1 MPVQTVLSATKSETV
16 PRHGSYRASLR
27 LGQPCY
33 INDMTIPEEDEASET
48 GADTSASEP
57 GVLVGNLG
65 KPINLRA
72 ANLCGVAA
80 EAALPGASVKVWTR
94 ASMTSDQAVFHR
106 VAQNLISV
114 ISHYAQQVGEYPALS
129 RASMILLVM
138 KPDNTGELWVD
149 SAAVMTENR
158 VKRSLSAGAVVF
170 ERDIADVTGMWFPQ
184 VDIATEDRIIVIF
197 REGFRFGLFFDFNP
211 DGCLKIEDAKRDLGT
226 LFRQMR
232 YADIYAVLA
241 NEATFMRVVAAGWF
255 PFIEIMTGEF
265 KALSNACE
273 SGFPLDA
280 AEAELAA
287 KFTSERLDQMFDR
300 WMSKPHFKEK
310 ETILRSGVKAY
321 KESDWVACLKV
332 LLTEIEG
339 IIAEAC
345 FAATGQRPRKIAKLL
360 DFTVDTA
367 AKMAGGKDTL
377 FFPTE
382 FAHYLKHYTYADFDA
397 GANQQSAARNAVGHG
412 RAKAEHYTQAR
423 ALQALLTLDQF
434 AFYA

>member
-1 MPVQTVLSATKSETV
+1 
-16 PRHGSYRASLR
+16 
-27 LGQPCY
+27 
-33 INDMTIPEEDEASET
+33 MTIPDEHEVSET
-48 GADTSASEP
+48 RADPTTSRPA
-57 GVLVGNLG
+57 VLAGNVG
-65 KPINLRA
+65 KPIILRDANLR
-72 ANLCGVAA
+72 GVSA
-80 EAALPGASVKVWTR
+80 EAALPGTSSIKVWIR
-94 ASMTSDQAVFHR
+94 GSMTSDQALFHR
-106 VAQNLISV
+106 VAPNLISA
-114 ISHYAQQVGEYPALS
+114 INHCAQRVGECPALD
-129 RASMILLVM
+129 RASTILLVM
-138 KPDNTGELWVD
+138 KPDNTGELWID
-149 SAAVMTENR
+149 SAAVMAEAR
-158 VKRSLSAGAVVF
+158 LKRSVLAGAVLF
-170 ERDIADVTGMWFPQ
+170 ENDFADLTGMWFPL
-184 VDIATEDRIIVIF
+184 VDITTEDRIIVLF

-211 DGCLKIEDAKRDLGT
+211 DGCLNIVDAKRVLGT
-226 LFRQMR
+226 LYRKMR
-232 YADIYAVLA
+232 YAGLYAVLA
-241 NEATFMRVVAAGWF
+241 DEAVFTRVVAAGWF

-265 KALSNACE
+265 KALSSACE
-273 SGFPLDA
+273 SGFPLDV
-280 AEAELAA
+280 AEAALAA

-310 ETILRSGVKAY
+310 EAILRSGVKAY

-332 LLTEIEG
+332 VLTEIEG
-339 IIAEAC
+339 IIVEAC

-367 AKMAGGKDTL
+367 TKMAGGKDTL